1 MNIVSDVRW
10 NKPGVFVRLKL
21 NVVSDVDG
29 NLAVLALLGKKLG
42 EIYNSQLPRIEVPR
56 SWGNMS
62 L

>member
-29 NLAVLALLGKKLG
+29 NLAVLALLGKIRRDL
-42 EIYNSQLPRIEVPR
+42 
-56 SWGNMS
+56 
-62 L
+62 